1 MRVAIIGANG
11 QVGTEVARAA
21 SAAGCE
27 VVPIVH
33 AQCEVTS
40 PASVEDALRVLD
52 EGDAVVNTAAF
63 HRTDE
68 CEEHPERA
76 MAVNAMGAY
85 NVAKAARERG
95 IVTLFLST
103 DFVFDGAKT
112 DPYVESDAP
121 RPVNAYGVSK
131 LAGEMLT
138 QHANPSH
145 YIARISSVFGAAGSS
160 GKGGNFVET
169 MIAKAR
175 RGEAIEVVDDIV
187 MAPTYAADAAR
198 LLTALLVKRAPFG
211 VYHLANAGECSW
223 NAFANAILEDAG
235 QAARAA
241 AVSSD
246 RVSTIARRPK
256 YSTLASERLGALDL
270 HPRPWRAGLD
280 AYLVEK
286 GHRVGASAG
295 RG

>member
-1 MRVAIIGANG
+1 MRIAVIGASG
-11 QVGTEVARAA
+11 QVGTEVVIAAR
-21 SAAGCE
+21 AAGCE

-40 PASVEDALRVLD
+40 PSSVRDALRALD
-52 EGDAVVNTAAF
+52 AGDAVVNTAAF

-68 CEEHPERA
+68 CEDQPERA

-95 IVTLFLST
+95 AAVVFLST
-103 DFVFDGAKT
+103 DFVFDGANA
-112 DPYVESDAP
+112 DPYVESDVP
-121 RPVNAYGVSK
+121 QPLNAYGVSK

-138 QHANPSH
+138 EHAIQAH

-169 MIAKAR
+169 MIGKAR
-175 RGEAIEVVDDIV
+175 RGETIEVVDDIV

-198 LLTALLVKRAPFG
+198 LLVALLVKRAPFG
-211 VYHLANAGECSW
+211 VYHIANAGECSW

-235 QAARAA
+235 LTARAT
-241 AVSSD
+241 AVSSS
-246 RVSTIARRPK
+246 RIPVKARRPPH
-256 YSTLASERLGALDL
+256 STLASERLGTLDL
-270 HPRPWRAGLD
+270 HARSWRDGLD

-286 GHRVGASAG
+286 GHRVGASAA